1 MYIFSRL
8 IVLEKEEK
16 GTCLFNNHNNFV
28 LPYVF
33 QNLIK
38 VSIPCHFVFNRFIY
52 FESLHL
58 HQSKSQLKKKQWL
71 RKYLKYF
78 LIGKILFNININKR
92 KQDLNKS
99 KNLIYARKSV

>member
-8 IVLEKEEK
+8 IVLEKVEK

-33 QNLIK
+33 QKLIK

-58 HQSKSQLKKKQWL
+58 HQSKSQLKKKRWL

-78 LIGKILFNININKR
+78 LIGKILFVININKR
-92 KQDLNKS
+92 KQDLNK
-99 KNLIYARKSV
+99 